1 MLIKIK
7 ITIKNN
13 EDLMRNRYNS
23 NISLF
28 SDNLKQKISFKM
40 KEIKPIKENKLLGK
54 QMARLFLK

>member
-1 MLIKIK
+1 MIKIK

-28 SDNLKQKISFKM
+28 LDNLKQNISFKM

-54 QMARLFLK
+54 QMSRPFLK